1 MDKETKDMFN
11 LILQKLDGMDK
22 RFDAMDVRLDGM
34 DKRFDAMDV
43 RLDGMDK
50 RFDAMGVRLDG
61 MDKRFDAMDARLDGM
76 DKRFDAMDERLD
88 IMDEKI
94 DAMNTELRYVRVRLE
109 NEIAENIKRVAEGHM
124 DLSRN
129 LHEAMKPQTEIEMLV
144 IRVNS
149 LETKVRDLQHKV
161 SIIS

>member
-43 RLDGMDK
+43 RLD
-50 RFDAMGVRLDG
+50 V
-61 MDKRFDAMDARLDGM
+61 
-76 DKRFDAMDERLD
+76 
-88 IMDEKI
+88 MDEKI

-149 LETKVRDLQHKV
+149 LETKVRDLQQKV
-161 SIIS
+161 STIS

>member
-43 RLDGMDK
+43 RLD
-50 RFDAMGVRLDG
+50 
-61 MDKRFDAMDARLDGM
+61 
-76 DKRFDAMDERLD
+76 

-109 NEIAENIKRVAEGHM
+109 NEIADNIKRVAEGHM

>member
-34 DKRFDAMDV
+34 DKRFDAMD
-43 RLDGMDK
+43 
-50 RFDAMGVRLDG
+50 ARLDG
-61 MDKRFDAMDARLDGM
+61 MDKRFDAMDVRLDGM

>member
-11 LILQKLDGMDK
+11 LILQKLDGV
-22 RFDAMDVRLDGM
+22 DVRLG
-34 DKRFDAMDV
+34 
-43 RLDGMDK
+43 
-50 RFDAMGVRLDG
+50 G
-61 MDKRFDAMDARLDGM
+61 MDKRFDAMDARLDT
-76 DKRFDAMDERLD
+76 
-88 IMDEKI
+88 MDEKI
-94 DAMNTELRYVRVRLE
+94 DAMNTDMRYVRLRLE

>member
-50 RFDAMGVRLDG
+50 RFNAMGVRLDG

>member
-61 MDKRFDAMDARLDGM
+61 MDKRFDAMDV
-76 DKRFDAMDERLD
+76 RLD

>member
-1 MDKETKDMFN
+1 MADRKDIYMDKETKVMFN
-11 LILQKLDGMDK
+11 LILQKLDGV
-22 RFDAMDVRLDGM
+22 DVRLG
-34 DKRFDAMDV
+34 
-43 RLDGMDK
+43 
-50 RFDAMGVRLDG
+50 G
-61 MDKRFDAMDARLDGM
+61 MDKRFDAMDARLDT
-76 DKRFDAMDERLD
+76 
-88 IMDEKI
+88 MDEKI
-94 DAMNTELRYVRVRLE
+94 DAMNTDMRYVRLRLE

>member
-61 MDKRFDAMDARLDGM
+61 MDKRFDAMDV
-76 DKRFDAMDERLD
+76 RLD

-149 LETKVRDLQHKV
+149 LETKVRDLQQKV
-161 SIIS
+161 STIS

>member
-61 MDKRFDAMDARLDGM
+61 MDKRFDAMDVRLDGM
-76 DKRFDAMDERLD
+76 DKRFDAMDVRLD

>member
-11 LILQKLDGMDK
+11 LILQKLDG
-22 RFDAMDVRLDGM
+22 V
-34 DKRFDAMDV
+34 
-43 RLDGMDK
+43 
-50 RFDAMGVRLDG
+50 
-61 MDKRFDAMDARLDGM
+61 DARLDGM
-76 DKRFDAMDERLD
+76 DKRFDAMGARLD
-88 IMDEKI
+88 TMDDKI
-94 DAMNTELRYVRVRLE
+94 DAMNTDLRYVRLRLE

-149 LETKVRDLQHKV
+149 LETKVRDLQQKV
-161 SIIS
+161 STIS

>member
-1 MDKETKDMFN
+1 MDKELKEMFN
-11 LILQKLDGMDK
+11 LILQKLDGVDR
-22 RFDAMDVRLDGM
+22 RFESMEARLDGM
-34 DKRFDAMDV
+34 DRRFDAV
-43 RLDGMDK
+43 E
-50 RFDAMGVRLDG
+50 
-61 MDKRFDAMDARLDGM
+61 ARLDGM
-76 DKRFDAMDERLD
+76 DKRFEAVEARLD
-88 IMDEKI
+88 ALD
-94 DAMNTELRYVRVRLE
+94 TGLRNVRLKLE

>member
-1 MDKETKDMFN
+1 MAERKDIYMDKETKEMFN
-11 LILQKLDGMDK
+11 LILQKLDGVY
-22 RFDAMDVRLDGM
+22 A
-34 DKRFDAMDV
+34 

-50 RFDAMGVRLDG
+50 RFDAMG
-61 MDKRFDAMDARLDGM
+61 ARLDTM
-76 DKRFDAMDERLD
+76 E
-88 IMDEKI
+88 EKI
-94 DAMNTELRYVRVRLE
+94 GAMNTDLRYVRLSLE

-149 LETKVRDLQHKV
+149 LETKVMDLQQKV
-161 SIIS
+161 STIS

>member
-11 LILQKLDGMDK
+11 LILQK
-22 RFDAMDVRLDGM
+22 LDGM